1 MPTCLGA
8 GRVPLRLQ
16 VFWFVPIGLD
26 FFPSKQYSIY
36 LFIVRITVTFSLTV
50 FIFNF

>member
-1 MPTCLGA
+1 MPTLLDP
-8 GRVPLRLQ
+8 GRVQLRLQ

-26 FFPSKQYSIY
+26 FFFQVNGIY
-36 LFIVRITVTFSLTV
+36 LFIVGITVTFSLTV